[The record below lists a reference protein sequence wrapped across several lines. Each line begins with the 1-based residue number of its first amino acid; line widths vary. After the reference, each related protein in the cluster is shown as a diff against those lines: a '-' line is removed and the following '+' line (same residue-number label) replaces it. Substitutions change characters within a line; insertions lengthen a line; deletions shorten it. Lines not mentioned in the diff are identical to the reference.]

1 MFQQLNPAVVV
12 VDVPEMGGERITRR
26 YTSLGVLFGLCFP
39 LIAIPLEARSTTGS
53 LTLPA
58 FAEALVG
65 SQLLWMICTAPLVIG
80 VVAWIAGR
88 EHAEVSRL
96 AAEQDDIIEHTTAE
110 LRDALVEAQAA
121 EKAKSAFL
129 ANMSHEI
136 RTPMNGVI
144 GMADLLLSTDLDELQ
159 KDFVNTLR
167 TSGESLLVVLNDV
180 LDFSKIDAEQLRLE
194 HEPFDF
200 EECVLSGLELLSAR
214 AAAKR
219 IELVHRPAET
229 LDHMLVGDSTRLRQI
244 VVNLVSNAIKFTGED
259 GEVAVSC
266 AAATEVDGR
275 VRLTVEVADNGI
287 GIAPE
292 ALGRLF
298 QAFSQAD
305 ESTTRKYGGT
315 GLGLAISKSLSEQ
328 MDGSISVSSEGEG
341 EGTTFTFD
349 IVAERGALLEA
360 ERSVEQPLADI
371 TVLVVDDH
379 DTNRELLERNA
390 GQWGVRCISVPSGH
404 DALAVVDAG
413 HHVDIAILDMH
424 MPGMHGIELAAELHR
439 RFDESGRR
447 FPLVLLSS
455 GTVVAES
462 EKHLFDAALM
472 KPTRSWRLRETVARL
487 VNAAQPV
494 VAASVGNDRDG
505 PVTESLR
512 ILMAEDNA
520 VNQKVALAML
530 GKLGYEATV
539 VADGA
544 QAVAAVQAEHY
555 DVVLMD
561 MQMPVLDGLAA
572 TREIRALGHLQQPW
586 IIALTANAMVSD
598 QEACFEAGMN
608 DYVAKPVRTDF
619 LADAMARA
627 EAARMSGPG
636 SQAA

>member
-1 MFQQLNPAVVV
+1 MFHRLNPDIAVVDDSV
-12 VDVPEMGGERITRR
+12 MGGDRITRR
-26 YTSLGVLFGLCFP
+26 YTFLGVAFGLCFP
-39 LIAIPLEARSTTGS
+39 LVAIPLEAQATVGA
-53 LTLPA
+53 LTLSA
-58 FAEALVG
+58 FADVLAG
-65 SQLLWMICTAPLVIG
+65 SQLLWMICTAPVVIG
-80 VVAWIAGR
+80 AVAWIAGR

-96 AAEQDDIIEHTTAE
+96 AAQQDDIIEHKTAE

-180 LDFSKIDAEQLRLE
+180 LDFSKIDADQLRLE

-219 IELVHRPAET
+219 IELIHRPAET

-244 VVNLVSNAIKFTGED
+244 IVNLVSNAIKFTGED

-266 AAATEVDGR
+266 AAASEVDGR
-275 VRLTVEVADNGI
+275 LRLTVEVADNGI
-287 GIAPE
+287 GIAPD

-315 GLGLAISKSLSEQ
+315 GLGLAISKSLCEQ
-328 MDGSISVSSEGEG
+328 MGGSISVRSDGEG
-341 EGTTFTFD
+341 EGATFTFD

-360 ERSVEQPLADI
+360 ERTVEAPLDDI
-371 TVLVVDDH
+371 TVLVVDDN

-390 GQWGVRCISVPSGH
+390 DQWGVRCISVPSGQA
-404 DALAVVDAG
+404 ALAAVDAG
-413 HHVDIAILDMH
+413 EHVDIAILDMH
-424 MPGMHGIELAAELHR
+424 MPGMHGIDLAHELHR
-439 RFDESGRR
+439 RFDDTGRR

-455 GTVVAES
+455 GTVVAEDD
-462 EKHLFDAALM
+462 KHLFDAALM
-472 KPTRSWRLRETVARL
+472 KPTRSWRLRETLARL
-487 VNAAQPV
+487 VDAAQP
-494 VAASVGNDRDG
+494 APATHDGADHAG

-539 VADGA
+539 VVNEAL
-544 QAVAAVQAEHY
+544 AVAAVQTDHY

-572 TREIRALGHLQQPW
+572 TREIRALDDVEQPW

-598 QEACFEAGMN
+598 QEACFAAGMN
-608 DYVAKPVRTDF
+608 DYVAKPIRTDF
-619 LADAMARA
+619 LADAMERA
-627 EAARMSGPG
+627 EAARLPG
-636 SQAA
+636 TGAQAA